1 MTLSP
6 SQNVEVNTV
15 VKMKCDVDQTELA
28 PVFVA
33 FYKNTQSLCSLEFED
48 GTCKNTS
55 DACLS
60 KFSASCT
67 GVRNY
72 SIQFPVPFAWNE
84 HGLWCKT
91 IYSESDKVFLSV
103 TGLLNLL

>member
-1 MTLSP
+1 MSP

-15 VKMKCDVDQTELA
+15 VKMKCDVDQTEA
-28 PVFVA
+28 GPVVVA
-33 FYKNTQSLCSLEFED
+33 FKTTTQSLCSLEFKE

-55 DACLS
+55 DPCLS
-60 KFSASCT
+60 KYNASCT

-84 HGLWCKT
+84 HGLWCNT